1 MKMDPITFRVLRRI
15 ERAGDR
21 LWGNGDHDAA
31 RRVWMIHGRLAA
43 AAFGPLGLALYG
55 ELRPAEVR

>member
-1 MKMDPITFRVLRRI
+1 MDPITFRVLRRI

-21 LWGNGDHDAA
+21 LWCTGDHDAA

-43 AAFGPLGLALYG
+43 AAFGFPRGLELYG